1 MVQVNKTHA
10 ISLTADYAGYTQEVV
25 SDVLNA
31 YAHIVYKLL
40 LKGYGCRMPI
50 LGKFELRERKAQAP
64 REWTNPHTGER
75 EMLDEVPAFL
85 KPSFKFNPS
94 IMKEVRKATEGMF
107 E

>member
-1 MVQVNKTHA
+1 MAQIGKNDA
-10 ISLTADYAGYTQEVV
+10 ISLTANYAGYTQEVV
-25 SDVLNA
+25 NDVLNA

-64 REWTNPHTGER
+64 REWTNPHTGQR
-75 EMLDEVPAFL
+75 EMLGEVPPFL

-94 IMKEVRKATEGMF
+94 ITKEVRKATEGKV